1 MKDRA
6 FVAVI
11 VAALVLFLITPAAFA
26 FETKAKQMILIDTT
40 TNTVLLEKNADEKM
54 PPSSMSKL
62 MTLYMLFSRLK
73 EGSTTLDREYLVS
86 EKAWRMGGSKMF
98 IEVGKTIKVEDLIRG
113 IIIVSGNDA
122 CIAVAEG
129 IAGTEEAFA
138 ALMNDTAKKLGMN
151 NSHFVNSTGWPDDN
165 HYSTARDLATLAQHL
180 VNDFPEYYHYF
191 KETSF
196 TFNNI
201 KQPNRNRLIERD
213 LGVDGLK
220 TGHTEVAGYGIVL
233 SSYDE
238 TAKRRLV
245 LVINGLGNDNERVA
259 EGYALLNHGTKNYQ
273 LATLTTAET
282 ILDEAPVRYGSNNTV
297 KLSANREIKLTV
309 PQGKAA
315 NLRVSVEY
323 NAPLTAPVAA
333 GAEIGK
339 VRVFLDKTELNSY
352 PLFSK
357 EAVTRANLF
366 RRISQTISYY
376 LGA

>member
-6 FVAVI
+6 FIAAI
-11 VAALVLFLITPAAFA
+11 IAALVLFLITPAAFA
-26 FETKAKQMILIDTT
+26 IDTKAKQMILLDAATQTT
-40 TNTVLLEKNADEKM
+40 LLEKNADEKM

-62 MTLYMLFSRLK
+62 MTLYVLFSKLK
-73 EGSTTLDREYLVS
+73 DGSTTLDREYLVS

-122 CIAVAEG
+122 CIVVAEG

-138 ALMNDTAKKLGMN
+138 TILNDTAKKLGMN
-151 NSHFVNSTGWPDDN
+151 GSHFVNSTGWPDDN
-165 HYSTARDLATLAQHL
+165 HYTTARDLAILAQHL
-180 VNDFPEYYHYF
+180 INDFPEYYHYF

-201 KQPNRNRLIERD
+201 QQPNRNRLLERD

-233 SSYDE
+233 SSLDE
-238 TAKRRLV
+238 ATKRRQI
-245 LVINGLGNDNERVA
+245 LVINGLANDNERVA

-273 LATLTTAET
+273 LATLTTVDT
-282 ILDEAPVRYGSNNTV
+282 ILDEAPVRYGAADVV
-297 KLSANREIKLTV
+297 KLSANRDIKLTV

-315 NLRVSVEY
+315 HLKVTVEY
-323 NAPLTAPVAA
+323 NAPLVAPVAA

-339 VRVFLDKTELNSY
+339 IKVFLDKAELASY
-352 PLFSK
+352 PLYTK
-357 EAVTRANLF
+357 EAVSRAGLF